1 MNDRMAFSLL
11 LIVAMI
17 TGAMA
22 PGGGAI
28 AQEASSP
35 SYVLESSVVASSGG
49 ESSSPGFS
57 VAGVAGQTV
66 APGFAEGVEFTAD
79 NGFLNDSDLDADGVG
94 GSEDLCPSEFAGCSD
109 LDHDGCIDLPDP
121 DGDGDLVTVGAC
133 DCNDALGETWKRP
146 GEALALRFPLSG
158 GSSDLL
164 EWDPPLAPGS
174 SSVFYGVLRS
184 TDPTDF
190 ASPATACFQASTP
203 DLTDFESPSA
213 EPIFYYLIRAR
224 NLCPDGFGTLGTN
237 ANQVLRTGKDCYQ

>member
-1 MNDRMAFSLL
+1 MIDRMAFSLL
-11 LIVAMI
+11 LMV
-17 TGAMA
+17 AMA
-22 PGGGAI
+22 PYGGTVAE
-28 AQEASSP
+28 EASSP

-49 ESSSPGFS
+49 ESSSPGYS

-66 APGFAEGVEFTAD
+66 EPGFAEGVEFTAD

-94 GSEDLCPSEFAGCSD
+94 GSEDLCPTEFSSCFD

-133 DCNDALGETWKRP
+133 DCDDALGGSWKRP
-146 GEALALRFPLSG
+146 GEALSLRFPLTS

-164 EWDPPLAPGS
+164 EWDPPLDLGS
-174 SSVFYGVLRS
+174 SSVFYGILRS
-184 TDPTDF
+184 TDPADF
-190 ASPATACFQASTP
+190 TSPATACFQASTP

-224 NLCPDGFGTLGTN
+224 NLCPDGFGTLGTT